1 MHYSKF
7 LSSFTIS
14 GAIACA
20 LLSGCGKRVVSCR
33 LSSGGVLEVPPFYHA
48 EATRVGDHLVE
59 TEFSFKN
66 GGKIRVVADTVYVL
80 RPDAKLWDA
89 YTELKGCKKIEI
101 TDVMT
106 LVGDGRELSPQSQ
119 VDNERTKQ

>member
-1 MHYSKF
+1 MHYSKH
-7 LSSFTIS
+7 LSSLGIS
-14 GAIACA
+14 AAIACS

-48 EATRVGDHLVE
+48 EAKRVDDRLVE
-59 TEFSFKN
+59 SEFSFKN

-80 RPDAKLWDA
+80 RPGAKLWDA

-101 TDVMT
+101 TDGMT
-106 LVGDGRELSPQSQ
+106 LVGDGRDLSPQSQ
-119 VDNERTKQ
+119 VDDEKTKQ